1 MPANAGVAPRFQA
14 DALGPAWLH
23 SAFDMKTA
31 NTATPSADREPQE
44 LEICISCLKTN
55 TPGTHFCGHCGT
67 PLTSY
72 AATAPFESIFAEGD
86 MWRKAVSRGRYGWLV
101 RLLIIAFLACLLLS
115 IILGWM
121 LPR

>member
-1 MPANAGVAPRFQA
+1 
-14 DALGPAWLH
+14 
-23 SAFDMKTA
+23 MKTA
-31 NTATPSADREPQE
+31 NTAIESVDQEPQE

-55 TPGTHFCGHCGT
+55 APGTHFCGHCGT

-72 AATAPFESIFAEGD
+72 AATAPFESIIAEGD
-86 MWRKAVSRGRYGWLV
+86 IWRKAVSRGRYGWLV

-115 IILGWM
+115 FILGWM